1 MNTRWMLKRFSHFL
15 SVLATSALVSMPIPM
30 LSQMTSTWTGG
41 AGNWQPC
48 RSRTGLLC
56 GTRVRTIPPLGQ
68 AVQQNSKQELRV
80 GNWTEPAACEF
91 PKASTSQ
98 PHMTT
103 RAGQRL
109 ARLTGDRR
117 TGSQITQ
124 TSC

>member
-80 GNWTEPAACEF
+80 GTGQNPPHTSFRKPAHHN
-91 PKASTSQ
+91 P
-98 PHMTT
+98 
-103 RAGQRL
+103 
-109 ARLTGDRR
+109 
-117 TGSQITQ
+117 I
-124 TSC
+124 